1 MSSPRATEPT
11 LSQELPGMR
20 RRHESLEA
28 DFATPASVASTPSPT
43 PDDDDLNDPV
53 VSSNV
58 HLPTAIATQ
67 LAEARTERRLT
78 NGEFIIWAIEA
89 TLDRLN
95 EFIHPG
101 GVVGGRLF
109 KARGVGSTSPAKV
122 PTTPVAYSLR
132 ASDFDVLDELKK
144 SFAARSRSQ
153 LITAALTAHFQHE
166 TEKD

>member
-11 LSQELPGMR
+11 LSQGLPGMR

-28 DFATPASVASTPSPT
+28 DFATPASATYALV
-43 PDDDDLNDPV
+43 PDDDDLTDPV

-58 HLPTAIATQ
+58 HLPTAIAAQ

-78 NGEFIIWAIEA
+78 TGEFIIWAIEE
-89 TLDRLN
+89 TLDHLN
-95 EFIHPG
+95 DYVHPG

-153 LITAALTAHFQHE
+153 LITAALTAHFQLE

>member
-1 MSSPRATEPT
+1 
-11 LSQELPGMR
+11 MR

-28 DFATPASVASTPSPT
+28 DFATPAGVASTPSPT

-58 HLPTAIATQ
+58 HLPTAIAAQ
-67 LAEARTERRLT
+67 LAQARTERRLT

-89 TLDRLN
+89 TLDGLN

-109 KARGVGSTSPAKV
+109 KAGEWDRHRRQKSPPRRWPIPFAPPTSTCS
-122 PTTPVAYSLR
+122 TN
-132 ASDFDVLDELKK
+132 
-144 SFAARSRSQ
+144 
-153 LITAALTAHFQHE
+153 
-166 TEKD
+166 